1 MKIKLLCVIEDILN
15 VFIVSFIIKNMISFL
30 FEVNDENNNRFSSLL
45 QRRE

>member
-1 MKIKLLCVIEDILN
+1 MKIKWLYTLLDL
-15 VFIVSFIIKNMISFL
+15 FKMSFIIKNMISFL